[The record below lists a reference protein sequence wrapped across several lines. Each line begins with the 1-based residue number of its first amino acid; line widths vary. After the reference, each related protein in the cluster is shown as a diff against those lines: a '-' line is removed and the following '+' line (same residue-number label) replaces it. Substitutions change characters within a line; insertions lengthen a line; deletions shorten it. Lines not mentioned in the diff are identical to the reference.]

1 MVIKFY
7 FNFKP
12 QEYHITT
19 LYDWKAHTL
28 CSALCASKVT
38 ILNNYLK
45 INIIIIPTIKYK
57 NIKSTIIKL
66 AKITNNPHLGAF
78 S

>member
-7 FNFKP
+7 FNFQP

-19 LYDWKAHTL
+19 LDDWKAHTL

-45 INIIIIPTIKYK
+45 IIVINKTITNKYDK
-57 NIKSTIIKL
+57 STNIKP

>member
-7 FNFKP
+7 FNFQP

-45 INIIIIPTIKYK
+45 IIVIIKTITNKYDK
-57 NIKSTIIKL
+57 STNIKP

>member
-7 FNFKP
+7 FNFQP

-19 LYDWKAHTL
+19 LDDWKAYTL

-45 INIIIIPTIKYK
+45 IIVINKTITNKYDK
-57 NIKSTIIKL
+57 SINIKPV
-66 AKITNNPHLGAF
+66 KITNNPHLGTF

>member
-7 FNFKP
+7 FNFQP

-45 INIIIIPTIKYK
+45 IIVIIKTITNKYD
-57 NIKSTIIKL
+57 KSTIIKP
-66 AKITNNPHLGAF
+66 ATPTNTPHLGAF

>member
-7 FNFKP
+7 FNFQP

-19 LYDWKAHTL
+19 LDDWKAHTL

-45 INIIIIPTIKYK
+45 IIVIIKTITNKYD
-57 NIKSTIIKL
+57 KSTIIKP
-66 AKITNNPHLGAF
+66 ATPTNNPHLGAF